1 MSIECQDVQA
11 ALRRGEMP
19 EPDALTE
26 HVEDCPVCEALVAAQ
41 EPLAGALR
49 APDEPFAFDELLA
62 EVDAAIE
69 RDQGARA
76 WLHSQPTPWR
86 MLLAVLG
93 AAIVPVAIMLT
104 WGRVDLGVY
113 PTNRWVVDLFVL
125 IAPLALALV
134 VVLRPVHRPAW
145 PRWVEPVAVGLGV
158 LAVLVGPML
167 VVAHQDHPASLGGT
181 GPDLWRAAA
190 VCLGLGTAMGLP
202 LVPWLTALRRQGE
215 GWSQPT
221 LLAAVGA
228 GITGVLAIFMHCPI
242 VAPEHL
248 LLGHATVLVPFV
260 VLGLWGLRR

>member
-1 MSIECQDVQA
+1 
-11 ALRRGEMP
+11 MP

-26 HVEDCPVCEALVAAQ
+26 HVERCPACEALVAAQ
-41 EPLAGALR
+41 EPLAGALE

-69 RDQGARA
+69 RDRGARA
-76 WLHSQPTPWR
+76 WLHSQSTPWR
-86 MLLAVLG
+86 MLMAVLG
-93 AAIVPVAIMLT
+93 AALVPVAILLA

-113 PTNRWVVDLFVL
+113 PTDRWAFDLFVL
-125 IAPLALALV
+125 IGPLVLALV

-145 PRWVEPVAVGLGV
+145 PRWVEPVAVGLAV

-167 VVAHQDHPASLGGT
+167 VAAHHDHPASLGGT

-202 LVPWLTALRRQGE
+202 LVLWLTALRRHGE
-215 GWSQPT
+215 GWSRPA
-221 LLAAVGA
+221 LLAAIGA

-248 LLGHATVLVPFV
+248 LLGHATVLVPFI
-260 VLGLWGLRR
+260 VLGLWSWRR